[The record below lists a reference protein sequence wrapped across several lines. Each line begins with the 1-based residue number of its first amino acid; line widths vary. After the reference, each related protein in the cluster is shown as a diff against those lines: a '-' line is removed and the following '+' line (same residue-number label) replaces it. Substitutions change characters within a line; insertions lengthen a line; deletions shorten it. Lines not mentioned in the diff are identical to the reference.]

1 MERIESNRNFANKLW
16 NAGKY
21 LQNVLSSLSKDEV
34 NSLAVDGPLTAN
46 ELATVPLAEKYI
58 ISTCHNLINDVTN
71 DLETYNFGEAGRRI
85 YEFLWDEYA
94 DWYIE
99 ISKIRMRDPVQAKI
113 SRRVLVY
120 VWDSCLKL
128 LHPFMPFL
136 TETLWQLSPHKG
148 DSIMI
153 ADWPQTDS
161 IKLASDNNAINGFK
175 SLQALVRSIRNARAE
190 YNVEAGKK
198 IGALI
203 RIGSNVGTLKDSISN
218 DLPILGLLA
227 RLDDSLVTLEILDKV
242 QGIPP
247 PESLG

>member
-1 MERIESNRNFANKLW
+1 
-16 NAGKY
+16 
-21 LQNVLSSLSKDEV
+21 
-34 NSLAVDGPLTAN
+34 
-46 ELATVPLAEKYI
+46 
-58 ISTCHNLINDVTN
+58 
-71 DLETYNFGEAGRRI
+71 
-85 YEFLWDEYA
+85 
-94 DWYIE
+94 
-99 ISKIRMRDPVQAKI
+99 
-113 SRRVLVY
+113 
-120 VWDSCLKL
+120 
-128 LHPFMPFL
+128 
-136 TETLWQLSPHKG
+136 
-148 DSIMI
+148 MI

-161 IKLASDNNAINGFK
+161 IKLSSDNNAINGFK

-247 PESLG
+247 PESLGQCVHLVVEEGIEVYLPQSNMIDKAKELARLGKQAEKLKKDIVTLESRLTSPGFLDKAPEKLVSEVKSNINEKKQQLASVEGSMSSLV